1 MSVGLSV
8 SDIVNVQVNMAPIAA
23 AVRNFGTLLILGD
36 TPGVIDVSERMRQ
49 YTNITGVA
57 NDFGT
62 TAPEYAAA
70 LLFFGQTPQPSI
82 LYIGRW
88 ASTATAGL
96 LHGGP
101 LTVAQQAL
109 VNFTNTTNG
118 GFSISIDGTVQN
130 ITGLNLASSTNL
142 NGVASRV
149 TAKLQAGATCAWNS
163 VYSRFDIISGTTGTS
178 SAVGFATAPG
188 SGTDVRALFN
198 IATGQGGTAVAGIAA
213 EPLVSGVSTL
223 LSMSNDW
230 YGLQTVASVAGSI
243 VNADRLAVA
252 ALIEASTVSRVYGI
266 TTSDPL
272 TMSAVDTTNIAYQ
285 LKALGYK
292 RTFTTYSSTTPH
304 AVSSIFGRAFTV
316 DFTGANTT
324 ITLKFKQEPGVVPET
339 LTESQAA
346 ALDANNCNVF
356 TYYNNN
362 TAILQQGKMANGF
375 FFDEVH
381 GTDWLQNAVQT
392 AVFNLLYASSTKI
405 PQTDAG
411 VSQIMSV
418 VSQELAQAVTN
429 GLVAPG
435 VWSAPGFGALNT
447 GDTLTKGYYCYAAPV
462 SSQSAA
468 DRQARKAPVI
478 QCAIKLAGA
487 IHFSNVIINV
497 NR

>member
-8 SDIVNVQVNMAPIAA
+8 SGIVNVQVNMAPIAA
-23 AVRNFGTLLILGD
+23 AVRNFGTLLIMGD
-36 TPGVIDVSERMRQ
+36 TAGVIDVSERMRQ
-49 YTNITGVA
+49 YSSITGVA
-57 NDFGT
+57 SDFGT
-62 TAPEYAAA
+62 SAPEYAAA

-88 ASTATAGL
+88 ARAATAGL

-101 LTVAQQAL
+101 LTIAQQAL
-109 VNFTNTTNG
+109 VNFTNITNG
-118 GFSISIDGTVQN
+118 GFSLSIDGTVQN
-130 ITGLNLASSTNL
+130 ITGLNMASATNL
-142 NGVASRV
+142 NGVASLV
-149 TAKLQAGATCAWNS
+149 TAKLQAGAVCTWNS
-163 VYSRFDIISGTTGTS
+163 VYSRFDITSGTTGTS

-198 IATGQGGTAVAGIAA
+198 IATGQGGNAVAGIAA
-213 EPLVSGVSTL
+213 ESLVTGVSTL

-230 YGLQTVASVAGSI
+230 YGLQTIAASAGSI
-243 VNADRLAVA
+243 VTADRLAVA
-252 ALIEASTVSRVYGI
+252 ALIEASTVSRIYGV
-266 TTSDPL
+266 TTNDAL
-272 TMSAVDTTNIAYQ
+272 TMNATDTTNIAYQ

-292 RTFTTYSSTTPH
+292 RTFTTYSSTS
-304 AVSSIFGRAFTV
+304 AYAASSIFGRAFTV

-324 ITLKFKQEPGVVPET
+324 ITLKFKQEPGVVPEI

-356 TYYNNN
+356 TYYNND

-392 AVFNLLYASSTKI
+392 AVYNLLYASTTKI

-411 VSQIMSV
+411 VAQIMTT
-418 VSQELAQAVTN
+418 VSKELAQAVAN

-435 VWSAPGFGALNT
+435 VWDAPGFGALNR
-447 GDTLTKGYYCYAAPV
+447 GDTLSKGYYCYAAPV
-462 SSQSAA
+462 ASQSAA
-468 DRQARKAPVI
+468 DRQARRAPVV
-478 QCAIKLAGA
+478 QAAIKLAGA